1 MKKNGYRLVGLNLVL
16 LMLFTSVFP
25 VFALETTGEKSTSCA
40 VASKCAEA
48 SSEYLP
54 ARDSVKNVDNTED
67 ANLFADNKPY
77 LISVGDTSFYSNE
90 IKSGNGWTYDGNW
103 KLELNNYVGGKI
115 SASGDLIIYSK
126 GSVSIKGSYGGSYG
140 GSAVEVAGNAD
151 IFTQGTFS
159 ATGGNG
165 NEYGGEGVLVEGS
178 LNLYIKGTFSAI
190 GGYGNEYGGDG
201 LAAET
206 ALRVYGM
213 SDDATLTA
221 IGAAGSSDGG
231 HGGWGIGAGNVYLY
245 DLNDCD
251 VKGGGGEI
259 PQPAI
264 FSMGSCEFGLI
275 NAHIKSGEPKSVDA
289 IIFDEAVEDNTW
301 YYDEHTTVNGEF
313 GEYFISINEYTM
325 TLQGNGGTQGTLTSL
340 SFKNYYPK
348 GYYLPDYIFSRDGYT
363 QVAWSDDSNAIVSL
377 SSCVVPRE
385 DVVFK
390 AEWESTQAG
399 DILLNGLWNSFED
412 GAYWQKSSGVSV
424 TLSDT
429 LKSGDNQVSLI
440 GWHSNTDFGVDEN
453 GVIGAENKWYM
464 TGDTVEPDSN
474 NPTVLYAKEKG
485 STACYALYHT
495 GKASTKAGSKLIV
508 QSASPSDLSVINAED
523 YMTAPDGYSLAGW
536 ATQADGSAEYNAG
549 DAIGL
554 NMGDVLELYAVWQLP
569 GTRYGSGDVCAW
581 ADSKT
586 KTIRI
591 EPQDEW
597 YNNESDG
604 ISYVAGAVYDE
615 NGRMI
620 SCVTVLNQELRE
632 KGFVELHYTGNM
644 PTTAKFFTLN
654 NNHEPVSAA
663 SEIELR

>member
-1 MKKNGYRLVGLNLVL
+1 MKKNGYRLIGLNLVL
-16 LMLFTSVFP
+16 LMLIISAFP
-25 VFALETTGEKSTSCA
+25 VFALETKEEKSTSCA
-40 VASKCAEA
+40 VAAEYA
-48 SSEYLP
+48 KVSSEYLS

-67 ANLFADNKPY
+67 AKLFADNESY
-77 LISVGDTSFYSNE
+77 VISVGDTSFYSNE
-90 IKSGNGWTYDGNW
+90 TKSGKGWTYDGNGR
-103 KLELNNYVGGKI
+103 LELNDYVGGKI
-115 SASGDLIIYSK
+115 SASGDLIIYSR
-126 GSVSIKGSYGGSYG
+126 GSVSIKGSYGGA
-140 GSAVEVAGNAD
+140 AVDVVGNVN
-151 IFTQGTFS
+151 IITQGTFS
-159 ATGGNG
+159 ATGGKG
-165 NEYGGEGVLVEGS
+165 NEYGGEGVFVEGS
-178 LNLYIKGTFSAI
+178 LKLYIKGTFSAI

-201 LAAET
+201 LDACET
-206 ALRVYGM
+206 LYVYSIGT
-213 SDDATLTA
+213 DATLKA
-221 IGAAGSSDGG
+221 IGGDGSNNGG
-231 HGGWGIGAGNVYLY
+231 YGGWGIGAGNVYLD
-245 DLNDCD
+245 DLNDCY
-251 VKGGGGEI
+251 VQGGAGEN

-275 NAHIKSGEPKSVDA
+275 NAHIKSGNPGSVDA
-289 IIFDEAVEDNTW
+289 IVFDESVDKRIW
-301 YYDEHTTVNGEF
+301 YYDEHTSFSGEF

-363 QVAWSDDSNAIVSL
+363 QVAWSDDSNEIVPL
-377 SSCVVPRE
+377 TAYYTPGE
-385 DVVFK
+385 DVALK
-390 AEWESTQAG
+390 AEWEETQAG
-399 DILLNGLWNSFED
+399 DILLNGIWYTFDD
-412 GAYWQKSSGVSV
+412 GNYFKKTNNEAV
-424 TLSDT
+424 TLPDT
-429 LKSGDNQVSLI
+429 LKSGDDQVGLI

-495 GKASTKAGSKLIV
+495 GRASTKAGSKLIV

-536 ATQADGSAEYNAG
+536 ATQENGSVTYNAG
-549 DAIGL
+549 EAFGL
-554 NMGDVLELYAVWQLP
+554 DIGDVLELYAVWQLP

-591 EPQDEW
+591 EPQEEW

-604 ISYVAGAVYDE
+604 ISYIAGAVYDE
-615 NGRMI
+615 NGQMI
-620 SCVTVLNQELRE
+620 SCVTISNQELIE
-632 KGFVELHYTGNM
+632 KGFVELHYTGKI
-644 PTTAKFFTLN
+644 PTVAKLFTLN
-654 NNHEPVSAA
+654 SNYQPVSTA